1 MSTVI
6 DVSAEA
12 IDSVVDTGLIH
23 QWADVLGYKQGT
35 ILRISRWDTD
45 GAELVV
51 RTKDVRRAVR
61 RVGRETP
68 EALGL
73 TTEQA
78 ARIRDAVRG
87 AIPLGAA
94 AADDLIQIAAMGR
107 AQYQ

>member
-1 MSTVI
+1 MSTIVDI
-6 DVSAEA
+6 SGEV

-23 QWADVLGYKQGT
+23 QWADVLGHKPGT
-35 ILRISRWDTD
+35 ILRIARWDTD

-51 RTKDVRRAVR
+51 RTKDVRRAIR

-68 EALGL
+68 GDLGL
-73 TTEQA
+73 TPEQA
-78 ARIRDAVRG
+78 ERIRVAVAG
-87 AIPLGAA
+87 GELNPA